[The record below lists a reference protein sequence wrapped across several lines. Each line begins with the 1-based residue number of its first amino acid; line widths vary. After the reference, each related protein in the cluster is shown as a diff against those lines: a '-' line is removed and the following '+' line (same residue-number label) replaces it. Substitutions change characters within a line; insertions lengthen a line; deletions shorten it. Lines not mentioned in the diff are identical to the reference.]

1 MESYSGRLMEKV
13 SQYGYVVTVEE
24 RDRHGLRWN
33 VYSIIA
39 DSYMDLIAGIDS
51 IQSSDDLNWGDHP
64 NYETEDLD
72 EVSLVNLKENGKQPY
87 IHIEPKIVGSISAY
101 S

>member
-13 SQYGYVVTVEE
+13 SPHGYVVTVEE
-24 RDRHGLRWN
+24 RDRHGHRWN

-51 IQSSDDLNWGDHP
+51 IQSSDDLNWGDFP
-64 NYETEDLD
+64 NHETEDKLGRGLP
-72 EVSLVNLKENGKQPY
+72 SKSKGKW
-87 IHIEPKIVGSISAY
+87 KAVLY
-101 S
+101 SHRAKYHG

>member
-1 MESYSGRLMEKV
+1 MEKV
-13 SQYGYVVTVEE
+13 SPYGYVVTVEE

-51 IQSSDDLNWGDHP
+51 IQSSDDLDWGKDP
-64 NYETEDLD
+64 NDSTD
-72 EVSLVNLKENGKQPY
+72 ERIGGFPRKSEGKWVAFLY
-87 IHIEPKIVGSISAY
+87 GGWRRN
-101 S
+101 

>member
-13 SQYGYVVTVEE
+13 SPYGYVVTVEE
-24 RDRHGLRWN
+24 RNRHGVKWN

-51 IQSSDDLNWGDHP
+51 IQSSDDLKWGDMP
-64 NYETEDLD
+64 NLEPEDRL
-72 EVSLVNLKENGKQPY
+72 ERGLPSKSKGKW
-87 IHIEPKIVGSISAY
+87 EAALY
-101 S
+101 SQRA

>member
-13 SQYGYVVTVEE
+13 SPYGYVVTVEE

-51 IQSSDDLNWGDHP
+51 IQSSDDLDWGKDP
-64 NYETEDLD
+64 NDSTD
-72 EVSLVNLKENGKQPY
+72 ERIGGFPRKSEGKWVAFLY
-87 IHIEPKIVGSISAY
+87 GGWRRN
-101 S
+101 

>member
-64 NYETEDLD
+64 NYETEDRLRRGLP
-72 EVSLVNLKENGKQPY
+72 SKSKGKW
-87 IHIEPKIVGSISAY
+87 EAVLY
-101 S
+101 SHRA